1 MINEANKEKIRNEYV
16 HGYVNDNN
24 QRVMPTLGFL
34 IKKYNMRSATIYR
47 MSTKENWK
55 QQKINFSKELHEK
68 LDLIKMNQIKSKMGA
83 SMTNKSTYVSDYF
96 NVSVNVEIADKFDKP
111 ISSFTK
117 IIETDNDSFGVI
129 NDLDVDLYGH
139 ISCQFQKINLGKLKE
154 KDNAS

>member
-1 MINEANKEKIRNEYV
+1 
-16 HGYVNDNN
+16 
-24 QRVMPTLGFL
+24 
-34 IKKYNMRSATIYR
+34 
-47 MSTKENWK
+47 
-55 QQKINFSKELHEK
+55 
-68 LDLIKMNQIKSKMGA
+68 
-83 SMTNKSTYVSDYF
+83 MTTKSTYVSDYF
-96 NVSVNVEIADKFDKP
+96 NVSVNVEITDKKGNP